1 MYLPLPYQATAG
13 TWYGRFYSLGKNT
26 IPCSAVVRETVNP
39 GLPYQATTET
49 WYESKSSL
57 AKNTMTRPA
66 VVRKPVNPGLPYQAA
81 TETWYES
88 KSTLAKN
95 TIPRSA
101 VVREPVNPGLPYQAA
116 TETWY
121 ESRSS
126 LAKNTIPCPTVVRNL
141 LNPYKKY
148 HGKGRGTLNS
158 LYVALYS
165 TYPLSSGFYSIDFFS
180 SPASKMM
187 DATFHLSPILT
198 NQSGCSTSESNFC
211 PFHELTKL

>member
-1 MYLPLPYQATAG
+1 MTRS
-13 TWYGRFYSLGKNT
+13 T
-26 IPCSAVVRETVNP
+26 VVRE
-39 GLPYQATTET
+39 
-49 WYESKSSL
+49 
-57 AKNTMTRPA
+57 
-66 VVRKPVNPGLPYQAA
+66 PVNPGLPYQAA

-88 KSTLAKN
+88 KSSLAKN

-121 ESRSS
+121 ESKSTLAKNTIPSPTVVREQVSPGLPYQAPIETWYESKSS
-126 LAKNTIPCPTVVRNL
+126 LAKNTISRPTVVRNL

-148 HGKGRGTLNS
+148 HGKSRGTLNS
-158 LYVALYS
+158 LLVVLYS
-165 TYPLSSGFYSIDFFS
+165 TKLLSSGFYSIDFFS

-211 PFHELTKL
+211 PFHELTKLWCIERSI

>member
-1 MYLPLPYQATAG
+1 M
-13 TWYGRFYSLGKNT
+13 
-26 IPCSAVVRETVNP
+26 VREPVNP
-39 GLPYQATTET
+39 GLPYQATIET
-49 WYESKSSL
+49 WYESKSTL

-66 VVRKPVNPGLPYQAA
+66 VVREPVNPGLPYQAA

-95 TIPRSA
+95 TMTRPA
-101 VVREPVNPGLPYQAA
+101 VVR
-116 TETWY
+116 
-121 ESRSS
+121 S
-126 LAKNTIPCPTVVRNL
+126 L

-148 HGKGRGTLNS
+148 HGMGRGTLNS
-158 LYVALYS
+158 LLVVLYS
-165 TYPLSSGFYSIDFFS
+165 TKLLSSGFYSIDFFS

-211 PFHELTKL
+211 PFHELTKLWCIERSI